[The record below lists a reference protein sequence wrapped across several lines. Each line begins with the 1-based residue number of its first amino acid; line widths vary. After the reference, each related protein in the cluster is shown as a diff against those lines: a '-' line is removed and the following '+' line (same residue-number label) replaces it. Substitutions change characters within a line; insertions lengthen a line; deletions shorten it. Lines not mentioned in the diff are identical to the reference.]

1 MSVFKVPFVN
11 PSLHYSQLKEEILN
25 SVDDVLS
32 RGDLVLRRDVEEFE
46 RNIASFVGTK
56 YAIGL
61 NSGTD
66 ALFFALEAAGIR
78 QNDEV
83 ITVAHTF
90 VASVSAI
97 VHCGAKPILIDVGED
112 FTIDA
117 NKIEEK
123 ISSKTKAIIPV
134 HLNGRCCDM
143 EKLMTIAKKHNL
155 IVIED
160 AAQALGAKFKTK
172 EGKWKIAGSFGLA
185 GAFSFYPFKVLGA
198 FGDGGIMATS
208 DENIA
213 EKVRL
218 LRDHGQKTKTELAC
232 YGWNSRLDNL
242 QAAIL
247 NVKFKHLSEWIKRR
261 REIAGIYNKGLSG
274 ISGIELPPSPDSDLR
289 RFDVYQNYVLRVL
302 KRDELAMYLK
312 ERGVETLIKDPIALH
327 HHPALGL
334 SNFRLPYTEQLAEE
348 VISLPIYPELTK
360 GEIKYVIDCIRK
372 FYV

>member
-1 MSVFKVPFVN
+1 MLGYKVPFVN
-11 PSLHYSQLKEEILN
+11 PSKHYELLKEEILN
-25 SVDDVLS
+25 SIDDVLS